1 MACVGI
7 RAFFMKVNHRKF
19 CEVNVRSEKMVIY
32 IGVLFKCIT
41 TLHIHILHIL
51 YTLKKIMARIQIVTI
66 SLLSMYKSLIDKMI
80 TDAENSGKT
89 MQRD

>member
-1 MACVGI
+1 
-7 RAFFMKVNHRKF
+7 
-19 CEVNVRSEKMVIY
+19 
-32 IGVLFKCIT
+32 
-41 TLHIHILHIL
+41 
-51 YTLKKIMARIQIVTI
+51 MARTQIVTI